1 MKQFSMSIPLFAFA
15 LAATLASTSAT
26 QAQESFQQVQSRIS
40 EFTLANGMKF
50 IVLERHQA
58 PVASF
63 YTYVDAGSAQEKT
76 GLTGL
81 AHMFEH
87 MAFKGTSTI
96 GTKNYL
102 EEKNSLDRVDAA
114 FKSLQKERDKGRS
127 ADPAAMKKLE
137 GEFKAAQDTAGTFVE
152 SNEFGTAIE
161 QAGGRGLNASTASD
175 KTDYFFSLPSNS
187 AELWFFLESER
198 FRDPVFREFYKERDV
213 VMEERRMRTDSN
225 PIGKTVEEF
234 LAVAYKAHPYGQPT
248 IGHMSDLE
256 NLTRK
261 DAIDFFKTY
270 YQPSNMIVS
279 IVGDVDP
286 KEMKRLAD
294 TYFGRL
300 STAPKP
306 EPVRTVEPQQEFER
320 RVTVRLNAQ
329 RLFILGFHKPGTDDP
344 DNAVYATLGS
354 ILSDGRSSRLD
365 TALVQQK
372 KLAVNAFG
380 GPGFPGEKYPN
391 LFLFGAFTAPGK
403 TNEELEKAMLV
414 EIERLKT
421 EPVTKEELDAVKT
434 RFRAGLIKQFND
446 NTQMAG
452 QLAEWQALTGNWKN
466 LFLYLQRLEKVTP
479 QDLQRVAKAT
489 FTPGNRTIAVIEPI
503 ETPETK

>member
-1 MKQFSMSIPLFAFA
+1 MRFRVVLFM
-15 LAATLASTSAT
+15 LSAAIAA

-40 EFTLANGMKF
+40 EFTLNNGMKF

-96 GTKNYL
+96 GTKNYS
-102 EEKNSLDRVDAA
+102 EEKNSLEHVDAA
-114 FKSLQKERDKGRS
+114 FKALQKERDKGRS
-127 ADPAAMKKLE
+127 ASPEALKKLQA
-137 GEFKAAQDTAGTFVE
+137 EFKAAQDTAGQFVVG
-152 SNEFGTAIE
+152 NEFGTAIE

-225 PIGKTVEEF
+225 PIGKAVEEF
-234 LAVAYKAHPYGQPT
+234 LAIAYKAHPYGQPT

-261 DAIDFFKTY
+261 DAIEFFKTY

-286 KEMKRLAD
+286 KEMKRLAE

-306 EPVRTVEPQQEFER
+306 EPVRTVEPPQEFER
-320 RVTVRLNAQ
+320 RVEVKLNAQ
-329 RLFILGFHKPGTDDP
+329 RVFILGYHKPAIDDP
-344 DNAVYATLGS
+344 DNAVYVTLGS
-354 ILSDGRSSRLD
+354 ILSEGRSSRLNSVI
-365 TALVQQK
+365 VQQK
-372 KLAVNAFG
+372 KLAVQAFG

-403 TNEELEKAMLV
+403 TNQELEKAMLT
-414 EIERLKT
+414 EIDRLKN
-421 EPVTKEELDAVKT
+421 ELVTKEELDGVKT
-434 RFRAGLIKQFND
+434 RFRAGLLNVFKD

-452 QLAEWQALTGNWKN
+452 ELAEWQALTGDWRNV
-466 LFLYLQRLEKVTP
+466 FQYLEKLEKVTP
-479 QDLQRVAKAT
+479 QDIQRVAKLT
-489 FTPGNRTIAVIEPI
+489 FTEGNRTIAVIEPI
-503 ETPETK
+503 ETAEAR

>member
-1 MKQFSMSIPLFAFA
+1 MRLRVALFV
-15 LAATLASTSAT
+15 LCAATIALG
-26 QAQESFQQVQSRIS
+26 QESFQQVQSRIS
-40 EFTLANGMKF
+40 EFTLNNGMKF
-50 IVLERHQA
+50 IILERHQA
-58 PVASF
+58 PVAAF

-96 GTKNYL
+96 GTKNYA
-102 EEKNSLDRVDAA
+102 EEKNSLERVDAT
-114 FKSLQKERDKGRS
+114 FKALQKERDKGRNAS
-127 ADPAAMKKLE
+127 PEAMKKLE
-137 GEFKAAQDTAGTFVE
+137 GEFKAAQDTAGQFVV
-152 SNEFGTAIE
+152 SNEFSSTIE

-175 KTDYFFSLPSNS
+175 RTDYFFSLPSNS

-213 VMEERRMRTDSN
+213 VMEERRMRSDSN
-225 PIGKTVEEF
+225 PIGKAVEEF

-248 IGHMSDLE
+248 IGHMSDLQ

-270 YQPSNMIVS
+270 YQPSNMIIG

-286 KEMKRLAD
+286 KEMKRLAE

-300 STAPKP
+300 ATAPKP
-306 EPVRTVEPQQEFER
+306 EPVRTVEPPQEFER
-320 RVTVRLNAQ
+320 RVTVRLDAQ
-329 RLFILGFHKPGTDDP
+329 RVFILGYHKPGIDDP
-344 DNAVYATLGS
+344 DNAVYTALGS

-365 TALVQQK
+365 SVIVQRK

-380 GPGFPGEKYPN
+380 GPDFPGQKYPS

-421 EPVTKEELDAVKT
+421 EPVTKEELDGVKT
-434 RFRAGLIKQFND
+434 RFRAALLNLFKD

-452 QLAEWQALTGNWKN
+452 QLAEWQALTGDWHN
-466 LFLYLQRLEKVTP
+466 LFKYIERLDKVTP
-479 QDLQRVAKAT
+479 ADIQRVAKTT
-489 FTPGNRTIAVIEPI
+489 FTAGNRTVAVIEPL
-503 ETPETK
+503 ETAEAK